1 MPLCCKESVTIL
13 FPPSTDSLAWTRPD
27 NNRAKR
33 TSVKMEE
40 KYDAPSMVVVMGVTG
55 AGKSYFINQLAG
67 KQVVQEG
74 SYLDSC
80 K

>member
-1 MPLCCKESVTIL
+1 
-13 FPPSTDSLAWTRPD
+13 
-27 NNRAKR
+27 
-33 TSVKMEE
+33 MEE